1 MPKKTDLPLLL
12 INSVEEPV
20 FYLSS
25 DFIILDLNAPAKK
38 IFKITKNSIIGKP
51 FSVLCSDHDLKSLE
65 YPFDRNLKTRLRKK
79 VILWDSLCLKKPIN
93 GVQFIAIG
101 IIKNQTSKSALNSN
115 LKRKTDD
122 ANPLDITSQFLTEQI
137 NDNNKNTSDYV
148 NAIYRYMENIIAQ
161 IPVSVYWMNKD
172 HVYMGC
178 SNNMVKLLNLNSRYD
193 IVGKTYEDL
202 YHEKSTSYYK
212 KADKA
217 VMDKGISLSIEEPFY
232 YPDGT
237 EEIYLSNKVPLRDL
251 EGKIIGMLGVSVDIT
266 DRKKMELE
274 LNKAKETAEAANKV
288 KTEFIANMSHDL
300 RTPLSGVVGMAEL
313 MKEQASDPVQVQYA
327 EWIFD
332 CSQQLLS
339 LLDSIL
345 DIVSLGNVKEDELK
359 ITSFDIN
366 ECIAEL
372 VHLEMPSIKLKQL
385 DLIVNIDKKIP
396 RLIKTDRIKLHR
408 IILNLLGNA
417 IKFTESG
424 YIAVDVKLLELNNQ
438 AGLIYFAISDTG
450 IGIPENQ
457 QSKIFDRFH
466 RIIPSSIG
474 KYKGHGVGLHIVQSY
489 VNLLGG
495 EIQVNSKPGVGTTF
509 YFELPIQVGNE
520 NEVAKEHYKFEKK
533 NITPV
538 SKKEKILDKHSK
550 NEFLHSSPNILIL
563 EDNLVAR
570 RTIESLATQEKCSF
584 VSVAK
589 GKEAIRLAK
598 TNEFDLIITDIGLPD
613 IEGHVV
619 AKLIREWESSRSKQ
633 ATPIIGLTAHVKEK
647 SKEICLKSGMDDV
660 FNKPISRQL
669 LQYILNRFIPSK
681 NKNSTSF
688 SSQKTTSSEQIIEAD
703 LPENESNFFNLD
715 AYPLLDIHNAV
726 SIMGSLKLV
735 REILPLMIGK
745 ETQKDVESIEK
756 AFHIKDWET
765 VERIAHKMKGGAAN
779 CGAVRMKYAC
789 QYLER
794 YQKMGYTK
802 LLEPLYQQL
811 ITVVKDTQKNIHE
824 WLKHCPS

>member
-1 MPKKTDLPLLL
+1 MPKKTDLSFFL
-12 INSVEEPV
+12 INTVEEPI

-25 DFIILDLNAPAKK
+25 DFIILDLNASARK

-65 YPFDRNLKTRLRKK
+65 YPFDRNLKTYLGKK
-79 VILWDSLCLKKPIN
+79 TVFWDSLCLKKPIN
-93 GVQFIAIG
+93 GIQFIAIG
-101 IIKNQTSKSALNSN
+101 TIKNQTNQPAWNSN
-115 LKRKTDD
+115 IKTKADNT
-122 ANPLDITSQFLTEQI
+122 NPIDITSQFLTKQI
-137 NDNNKNTSDYV
+137 NNKSQNTSDYV
-148 NAIYRYMENIIAQ
+148 NTIYRYMENIIAQ

-217 VMDKGISLSIEEPFY
+217 VMDKGISLSLEEPFY

-237 EEIYLSNKVPLRDL
+237 KEIYLSNKVPLRDL
-251 EGKIIGMLGVSVDIT
+251 DGKIIGMLGISVDIT

-274 LNKAKETAEAANKV
+274 LNKAKEAAEEANNV

-300 RTPLSGVVGMAEL
+300 RTPLSGVVGMTEL
-313 MKEQASDPVQVQYA
+313 MKEQVKDPVLVQYA

-332 CSQQLLS
+332 CSQQLLI
-339 LLDSIL
+339 LLDGIL

-385 DLIVNIDKKIP
+385 DLLVNIDKKIP
-396 RLIKTDRIKLHR
+396 RIIKTDRIKLHR

-424 YIAVDVKLLELNNQ
+424 YIAIDIKLLELNNET
-438 AGLIYFAISDTG
+438 GLIYFAISDTG
-450 IGIPENQ
+450 IGIPEDQ
-457 QSKIFDRFH
+457 QTKIFDRFH

-489 VNLLGG
+489 VTLLGG
-495 EIQVNSKPGVGTTF
+495 EIQVNSEPGIGTTF
-509 YFELPIQVGNE
+509 YFELPIQIEKE
-520 NEVAKEHYKFEKK
+520 NEVVNKHYKPEKK
-533 NITPV
+533 TITPAP
-538 SKKEKILDKHSK
+538 KKEKTLDKHSK
-550 NEFLHSSPNILIL
+550 NEFLHNSPNILIL

-570 RTIESLATQEKCSF
+570 HTIESLATQEKCRF

-598 TNEFDLIITDIGLPD
+598 TNDFDLIITDIGLPD
-613 IEGHVV
+613 IEGHMV
-619 AKLIREWESSRSKQ
+619 AKLIREWELSQSKQ
-633 ATPIIGLTAHVKEK
+633 PTPIIGLTAHVKEK
-647 SKEICLKSGMDDV
+647 SREICLKSGMNDV
-660 FNKPISRQL
+660 FSKPISRQL
-669 LQYILNRFIPSK
+669 LQNILNQFIASK
-681 NKNSTSF
+681 DKNFAAF
-688 SSQKTTSSEQIIEAD
+688 SSQKTSSREQTIEAD
-703 LPENESNFFNLD
+703 LPENEDNFFNLD
-715 AYPLLDIHNAV
+715 AYPLLDICNAV
-726 SIMGSLKLV
+726 SIMGSIKLV
-735 REILPLMIGK
+735 REILPLMIGE
-745 ETQKDVESIEK
+745 ETRKDVEAIEK
-756 AFHIKDWET
+756 AFHVKDWET

-794 YQKMGYTK
+794 YQKKGYTK

-811 ITVVKDTQKNIHE
+811 IKVVADTQKNIQE
-824 WLKHCPS
+824 WLKN

>member
-1 MPKKTDLPLLL
+1 TDLTLLL
-12 INSVEEPV
+12 INTVEEPI

-25 DFIILDLNAPAKK
+25 DFIILDLNAFAKK

-51 FSVLCSDHDLKSLE
+51 FSVLCSDQDLKSLE
-65 YPFDRNLKTRLRKK
+65 HPFDRNLKTCLRKK
-79 VILWDSLCLKKPIN
+79 IILWDSLCLKKPIN
-93 GVQFIAIG
+93 GIQYIAIG
-101 IIKNQTSKSALNSN
+101 TFKNQTNKSALNSN
-115 LKRKTDD
+115 LKTNTDGT
-122 ANPLDITSQFLTEQI
+122 NPIDITSQFLTEQI
-137 NDNNKNTSDYV
+137 NDKSKNTSDYV
-148 NAIYRYMENIIAQ
+148 YAIYRYMENIIAQ
-161 IPVSVYWMNKD
+161 IPVSVYWMNKN

-212 KADKA
+212 KADKI
-217 VMDKGISLSIEEPFY
+217 VMDKGIPLSLEEPFY
-232 YPDGT
+232 CPDGT
-237 EEIYLSNKVPLRDL
+237 TKEIYLSNKVPLRDL

-274 LNKAKETAEAANKV
+274 LSKAKEAAEEANNV

-313 MKEQASDPVQVQYA
+313 MKEQVTDPVQVQYA

-339 LLDSIL
+339 LLDGIL

-359 ITSFDIN
+359 ITTFDIN

-385 DLIVNIDKKIP
+385 DLIVNIDKKVP

-417 IKFTESG
+417 IKFTDSG
-424 YIAVDVKLLELNNQ
+424 YIAIDVKLLELNNES
-438 AGLIYFAISDTG
+438 GLIYFAISDTG

-457 QSKIFDRFH
+457 QTKIFDRFH

-495 EIQVNSKPGVGTTF
+495 EIQVNSEPGVGTTF
-509 YFELPIQVGNE
+509 YFELPIQIEKE
-520 NEVAKEHYKFEKK
+520 NEVTKGHYKLEK
-533 NITPV
+533 NIIPV
-538 SKKEKILDKHSK
+538 PKKEKILDKNSK
-550 NEFLHSSPNILIL
+550 NEFLYNSPNILIL

-570 RTIESLATQEKCSF
+570 RTIESLATQEKCRF

-619 AKLIREWESSRSKQ
+619 AKLIREWELSQSKPPI
-633 ATPIIGLTAHVKEK
+633 PIIGLTAHIKEK

-669 LQYILNRFIPSK
+669 LQYILSRFIPSK
-681 NKNSTSF
+681 NKNPTSC
-688 SSQKTTSSEQIIEAD
+688 SSQKTASSEQIIEAD
-703 LPENESNFFNLD
+703 LPESESNFFNLE

-735 REILPLMIGK
+735 REILPLMIGE

-811 ITVVKDTQKNIHE
+811 IKVVEDTQKNIHE
-824 WLKHCPS
+824 WLKH

>member
-1 MPKKTDLPLLL
+1 MPKNTRRSSIF
-12 INSVEEPV
+12 INTIEEPI

-25 DFIILDLNAPAKK
+25 DFTVLEINAAAKK
-38 IFKITKNSIIGKP
+38 LFKTKKDSIIGKS
-51 FSVLCSDHDLKSLE
+51 FSVLCPDLDLKTSE
-65 YPFDRNLKTRLRKK
+65 YPFDENLITHVGEKTLS
-79 VILWDSLCLKKPIN
+79 LHSLCLKKPTN
-93 GVQFIAIG
+93 GIQFIVIG
-101 IIKNQTSKSALNSN
+101 TVKNQTNKTAIQEDIASQLLSN
-115 LKRKTDD
+115 QL
-122 ANPLDITSQFLTEQI
+122 
-137 NDNNKNTSDYV
+137 NNKSKNTLLVDI
-148 NAIYRYMENIIAQ
+148 NTIYRYMENIIAQ

-202 YHEKSTSYYK
+202 YHKKSTTYYK

-217 VMDKGISLSIEEPFY
+217 VMDKGISLSLEEPLY

-237 EEIYLSNKVPLRDL
+237 KEIYLSNKVPLRDL
-251 EGKIIGMLGVSVDIT
+251 NGKIIGMLGVSVDIT

-274 LNKAKETAEAANKV
+274 LNKAKEIAEAANNA

-313 MKEQASDPVQVQYA
+313 MKDQASDPAQVQYA

-332 CSQQLLS
+332 CSEQLLS
-339 LLDSIL
+339 LLDGIL

-359 ITSFDIN
+359 ITTFDIN
-366 ECIAEL
+366 HCFEEL
-372 VHLEMPSIKLKQL
+372 VHLEMPTIKLKQL

-424 YIAVDVKLLELNNQ
+424 YIAVDVKLLELKNKM
-438 AGLIYFAISDTG
+438 ALIYFAISDTG
-450 IGIPENQ
+450 IGIPEDQ
-457 QSKIFDRFH
+457 QTKIFDRFH

-474 KYKGHGVGLHIVQSY
+474 KYKGYGVGLHIVQSY
-489 VNLLGG
+489 VKLLGG
-495 EIQVNSKPGVGTTF
+495 DIQVSSEPGVGTTF
-509 YFELPIQVGNE
+509 YFELPIQIVKE
-520 NEVAKEHYKFEKK
+520 NEMANDSYELENK
-533 NITPV
+533 NI
-538 SKKEKILDKHSK
+538 KKSVPEKENALTHTKT
-550 NEFLHSSPNILIL
+550 EFLHNSPNILIL

-570 RTIESLATQEKCSF
+570 RTIENLAAQEQCRF

-589 GKEAIRLAK
+589 GKKAIQLAK

-613 IEGHVV
+613 ISGHEVT
-619 AKLIREWESSRSKQ
+619 KIIRAWESSQSKQ
-633 ATPIIGLTAHVKEK
+633 PIPIIGLTAHAKEK
-647 SKEICLKSGMDDV
+647 SKEICLESGMNDV
-660 FNKPISRQL
+660 FSKPISRQL
-669 LQYILNRFIPSK
+669 LQNILNQFILLK
-681 NKNSTSF
+681 NKNSIPL
-688 SSQKTTSSEQIIEAD
+688 SSQKTTSLEGTRKAD
-703 LPENESNFFNLD
+703 IPEREENLFNLD
-715 AYPLLDIHNAV
+715 VYPLLDIRDAI
-726 SIMGSLKLV
+726 SIMGNLKLV

-756 AFHIKDWET
+756 AFNVKDWET

-794 YQKMGYTK
+794 YQKMGHTEF
-802 LLEPLYQQL
+802 LEPLYQQL
-811 ITVVKDTQKNIHE
+811 IKVIADTKKNIDE
-824 WLKHCPS
+824 WLKK